1 MVSVRNGT
9 GAYIPRPRYIDHR
22 GEYRTT
28 PYMNIHDVMSI
39 NSRHLVDV
47 LKGVEDIV
55 RQAREQV
62 HHEPALEVVGAYDL
76 RVGNYLTARSDEG
89 RVSVNGL
96 AEYSTVLVLRAVRNS
111 VTRRRL
117 YWDKTNEGRVEIED
131 DVDKEDDVDDAVDDQ

>member
-1 MVSVRNGT
+1 
-9 GAYIPRPRYIDHR
+9 
-22 GEYRTT
+22 
-28 PYMNIHDVMSI
+28 MNIHDVMSI
-39 NSRHLVDV
+39 NSWHLVDV

-62 HHEPALEVVGAYDL
+62 HHEPALEVVSAYDL